1 MVYFIEIGIKY
12 GILIIGRMP
21 GTWLKLAVCAPL
33 LNSYRDT
40 LAVRAGEASGSN
52 SSFFQS
58 YTSYLAADRAANSSV
73 HAWHSS
79 K

>member
-40 LAVRAGEASGSN
+40 LAVRAGEAS
-52 SSFFQS
+52 
-58 YTSYLAADRAANSSV
+58 LARRQAPGLSPV
-73 HAWHSS
+73 I
-79 K
+79 